1 MPAMQAKWADKL
13 NTSHDTRL
21 TLSNDQHVRA
31 HAALRHLHD
40 MDPTPNKQYMG
51 KLVDWYHRG
60 QFRVEDKDRI
70 SNAVKDF
77 HSLKNRLKPEHAG
90 PEVANPKD
98 IGSYPSIHHLERA
111 VKAVGT
117 PVETPWTKTT
127 ESQRQAVKAG
137 SNIVHD
143 DADLTVRAVHTHDAM
158 KVLGSNTSWCV
169 VPDKATFDDYRE
181 QGPLYHIHEKKTGAR
196 KLIHFGSDQFMD
208 EDDEP
213 VDHEDYG
220 DQHPVLKKL
229 FHGKSYDKFNSPE
242 EMEHRIKT
250 DQKVDPGVFSAA
262 ARSARAT
269 STCPAST

>member
-1 MPAMQAKWADKL
+1 MTRADHLISLVLAEDRMPAMQAKWADKL

-98 IGSYPSIHHLERA
+98 IGSYPSPCGRCE
-111 VKAVGT
+111 
-117 PVETPWTKTT
+117 
-127 ESQRQAVKAG
+127 
-137 SNIVHD
+137 
-143 DADLTVRAVHTHDAM
+143 
-158 KVLGSNTSWCV
+158 
-169 VPDKATFDDYRE
+169 
-181 QGPLYHIHEKKTGAR
+181 
-196 KLIHFGSDQFMD
+196 
-208 EDDEP
+208 
-213 VDHEDYG
+213 
-220 DQHPVLKKL
+220 HP
-229 FHGKSYDKFNSPE
+229 
-242 EMEHRIKT
+242 T
-250 DQKVDPGVFSAA
+250 
-262 ARSARAT
+262 
-269 STCPAST
+269 